1 MSHKKNPLIT
11 SDRVYYMLKW
21 HQKADPKKAFIKFIN
36 YGQLKTVSYHDW
48 IPMEKGGEIPWHRV
62 HLIQYAGEV
71 LWDRDRRL
79 YHPEILEVCS
89 YFSNISL
96 LRFTGKVWKQVDQ
109 QQAEP
114 IKEHLSIITLNC
126 LIDKYDKHLT
136 DLKPRMPVILKYLQ
150 EYSADV
156 VCLQEITLKFK
167 EQLLECPFI
176 REHYYVTNN
185 EPKIFGQLILS
196 KYQPACQNLVTLDGN
211 HMKKYLQMGFLNKF
225 EELVEIINLHL
236 TSDKQ
241 TNSDYKRQEQLT
253 QLFSEI
259 QADKVIVVGDFN
271 HDDNFHEMSGFRDVW
286 KELCPGQEGFTFDYL
301 ENGLTSKTTKSFLR
315 SRIDKIL
322 YKNIQPLRIQLAFN
336 ESVKDIWAS
345 DHFGLLSKINVNQ
358 IQPVSEVPDS
368 QKIQIKPGTILCLV
382 LEPVYWKYLNT
393 IRSKYDDGYSKIA
406 PHVTLFQKFVS
417 PEEFPQIRDQIHP
430 RQQKVVF
437 DQVEIFELT
446 QKLAVV
452 LTTSEESSIIDLRAN
467 LEKCLN
473 MKIDSRPHITLAIV
487 DSSQTALRLK
497 KEIGSCI
504 LKRHSIEVSLSSI
517 SFLHKCGPQYRVFDH
532 IGSLRKTSVKDLI
545 IDLVENFCFIYQ
557 IELVGSRAYGI
568 EDSDYDYILI
578 GNLTIPSFSQQC
590 VCLSKMSPYFKYVK
604 FIDGRIPTLNLIT
617 QDGDEINLIYQKK
630 YDISI
635 GVQNSIDSVKII
647 KKMVSEQYQLFVD
660 CYQLVRVWAKR
671 RHIYG
676 SKYGYLNGITWM
688 ILTLNAFRKLDFDH
702 KKMFI
707 RKFFKYYA
715 NFDWKE
721 PINIMKFSAKK
732 ETQCDQ
738 MIFIRNVRPGDYL
751 VRTLSP
757 STWKVIKEEF
767 ARTQDLKDLN
777 LIFENKKIV
786 SPLVKITIEEPNQFN
801 VYEKQYQIM
810 SEFWR
815 IPLSTPGVIP
825 GIDWEKSNNQLSYK
839 FKVSPDSDSQI
850 IYSYFRK
857 FQCLVEF
864 L

>member
-21 HQKADPKKAFIKFIN
+21 HQKADPKKAFIQFIN

-109 QQAEP
+109 QQADP

-136 DLKPRMPVILKYLQ
+136 DLNPRMPVILKYLQ

-167 EQLLECPFI
+167 QQLLECPFI
-176 REHYYVTNN
+176 RKHYYVTNN

-225 EELVEIINLHL
+225 EELIEIINLHL

-241 TNSDYKRQEQLT
+241 SNSDHKRQEQLT

-271 HDDNFHEMSGFRDVW
+271 HDDNFHESSGFRDTW
-286 KELCPGQEGFTFDYL
+286 KVLCPDQEGFTFDYL

-336 ESVKDIWAS
+336 LSINDIWAS
-345 DHFGLLSKINVNQ
+345 DHFGLLSHLNVNQ
-358 IQPVSEVPDS
+358 IESESRVMDNPEL
-368 QKIQIKPGTILCLV
+368 QIKPGTILCLV
-382 LEPVYWKYLNT
+382 LEPCYWRYLNT
-393 IRSKYDDGYSKIA
+393 IRCKYDDGYTKIA
-406 PHVTLFQKFVS
+406 PHVSLFQKFVTIQ
-417 PEEFPQIRDQIHP
+417 EFPQIREQIQV
-430 RQQKVVF
+430 RKKQVVF
-437 DQVEIFELT
+437 DQAEIFELT
-446 QKLAVV
+446 HRFAVV
-452 LTTSEESSIIDLRAN
+452 LTSSEESSIINLRTT
-467 LEKCLN
+467 LEKYLN
-473 MKIDSRPHITLAIV
+473 VNIDSRPHITLGIV
-487 DSSQTALRLK
+487 DSLKTAERLK
-497 KEIGSCI
+497 KEIES
-504 LKRHSIEVSLSSI
+504 SIINRQTIHVSLGGI

-532 IGSLRKTSVKDLI
+532 IGSFEKIPCKNLI
-545 IDLVENFCFIYQ
+545 IDLVENFCFIHK

-578 GNLTIPSFSQQC
+578 GNLPVDSFGQEC
-590 VCLSKMSPYFKYVK
+590 VRLSKMSPYFKYVK
-604 FIDGRIPTLNLIT
+604 FVDGKIPTINLIT
-617 QDGDEINLIYQKK
+617 WDKTEVNLVYQQK
-630 YDISI
+630 DNITM

-647 KKMVSEQYQLFVD
+647 KKILFSRYQLFVE
-660 CYQLVRVWAKR
+660 CYQLVRYWAKR

-676 SKYGYLNGITWM
+676 SKYGYFNGITWM
-688 ILTLNAFRKLDFDH
+688 ILTLNAFKKLEFEH

-707 RKFFKYYA
+707 RKFFKYYSV
-715 NFDWKE
+715 FDWKQ
-721 PINIMKFSAKK
+721 PINIMKFTAKK
-732 ETQCDQ
+732 ETVCDQ
-738 MIFIRNVRPGDYL
+738 MIFIRNVLPGDYL

-757 STWKVIKEEF
+757 TTWTVIKEEF
-767 ARTQDLKDLN
+767 GRTQESKDLN

-786 SPLVKITIEEPNQFN
+786 SPFVKITIEESDKFN
-801 VYEKQYQIM
+801 AYEKQYQMM
-810 SEFWR
+810 SEIWK

-825 GIDWEKSNNQLSYK
+825 GINWTQTDNQLSYK
-839 FKVSPDSDSQI
+839 FSVSPDSSSQI

-857 FQCLVEF
+857 YQCLVEF